1 VEKNETYINFPIR
14 NVKTPNQFLHASL
27 FIAGS
32 KGLFTRIPQ
41 NPSQIFSHLEIANAT
56 LHNAS
61 DAAANPCPADLTI
74 PALSR
79 QCMQGCTR
87 DLSVEL

>member
-14 NVKTPNQFLHASL
+14 NVKTPNQFLHASSSIYRRKQGT
-27 FIAGS
+27 FY
-32 KGLFTRIPQ
+32 
-41 NPSQIFSHLEIANAT
+41 PSQIFSHLETANAT